1 MENRHYG
8 YIRVSSKDQ
17 NEERQITSLRE
28 KGIHQRDIFI
38 DKTSGS
44 HFEREQYQLLKRILR
59 PGDVLY
65 IHSLDRFGRNKDE
78 ILQEWNTITKEL
90 QADIVVL
97 DMPLLDTS
105 QYKDSMGTFIA
116 DLVLQILSWVAQ
128 DERERIRQRQREG
141 INEAMRQGKEF
152 GRPKA
157 QITEEFKEAYEE
169 WKKGNI
175 TATMAMQQSET
186 KKTTFYKLAKKMED
200 TSIKS

>member
-1 MENRHYG
+1 
-8 YIRVSSKDQ
+8 
-17 NEERQITSLRE
+17 
-28 KGIHQRDIFI
+28 
-38 DKTSGS
+38 TSGR

-59 PGDVLY
+59 PGDMLY

-78 ILQEWNTITKEL
+78 ILEEWNTVTKEL

-97 DMPLLDTS
+97 DMPLLYTS
-105 QYKDSMGTFIA
+105 HYKDSMGTFIA

-141 INEAMRQGKEF
+141 SDEALRQGKGF

-169 WKKGNI
+169 WQKGNI
-175 TATMAMQQSET
+175 TATKAMQQSGT
-186 KKTTFYKLAKKMED
+186 KKTTYYKLAKQMV
-200 TSIKS
+200 SINENQSFQ